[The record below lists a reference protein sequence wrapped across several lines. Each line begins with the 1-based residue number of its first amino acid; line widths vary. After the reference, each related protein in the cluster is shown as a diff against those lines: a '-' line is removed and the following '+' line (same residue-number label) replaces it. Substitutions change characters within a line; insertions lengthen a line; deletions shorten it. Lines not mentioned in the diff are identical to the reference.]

1 MTAKQQCVVYFLI
14 YCNRYFF
21 RLVVYAEGE
30 IVVDTGYIIDKTLK
44 GGKVGMYVFSQG
56 QVLWKNLSYRCS
68 GKCRCKCLGTHA
80 RTHLRFHSVANVSA
94 KAVNSIVPFT

>member
-1 MTAKQQCVVYFLI
+1 MTVKQQCVVYLLI

-68 GKCRCKCLGTHA
+68 GKCRCKCLATHA

-94 KAVNSIVPFT
+94 KAVNSIIPFT